1 MISRSNPP
9 RQPIPFGSRT
19 TALGSSYAAVQ
30 RPAPLSHL
38 TAAHGTRQHDLVAKY
53 LGHGSLS
60 VRSTMSGQ
68 FYRFVGHGDTLPID
82 GRDLLMLQR
91 LPDLLISRA

>member
-1 MISRSNPP
+1 MISRTHAP

-19 TALGSSYAAVQ
+19 TSHDAARSAVHHTTPHTH
-30 RPAPLSHL
+30 RV
-38 TAAHGTRQHDLVAKY
+38 AAHGARGADIQAKY

-60 VRSTMSGQ
+60 VRSTLSGQ

-82 GRDLLMLQR
+82 SRDLLMMQR
-91 LPDLLISRA
+91 LPDLLISRV